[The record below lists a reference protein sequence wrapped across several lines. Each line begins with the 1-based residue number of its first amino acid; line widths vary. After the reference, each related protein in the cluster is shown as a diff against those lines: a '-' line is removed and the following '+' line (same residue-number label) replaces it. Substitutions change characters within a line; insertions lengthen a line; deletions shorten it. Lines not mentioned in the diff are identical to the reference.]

1 MERILGWRVDN
12 IIVQVINLFYP
23 CRHIET
29 VALRNLRCLNHI
41 HIPRKE
47 SNTVTHFCPSILLTC
62 FMTQV

>member
-12 IIVQVINLFYP
+12 IIVQVINLFYL

-29 VALRNLRCLNHI
+29 VALRILRCLNYF

-47 SNTVTHFCPSILLTC
+47 SNV
-62 FMTQV
+62 